1 MAGRSSTTFTTIARR
16 LDGLLCNRIVFNTG
30 RNGNDEGCSS
40 RTTSLLVGR
49 NIFIATPTATT
60 TTTTG
65 NDLHLLNG
73 SRAFYGGSR
82 GGTVDIFAGLETI
95 VAQ

>member
-30 RNGNDEGCSS
+30 RNGNDEGCSRS
-40 RTTSLLVGR
+40 TTSLLVGR

-60 TTTTG
+60 TTTG
-65 NDLHLLNG
+65 KDLHLLNG
-73 SRAFYGGSR
+73 SRAFHGGSR
-82 GGTVDIFAGLETI
+82 GGTVDIFTGLETI
-95 VAQ
+95 VA